1 MPEEKRSW
9 TTSVL
14 IACVKEIIAHRL
26 SLIKKTLKHYLVSFV
41 IVFASIIVVFY
52 GIGSLVGSLFPELPP
67 GTSHII
73 VGIVFILIA
82 WAYAKSS

>member
-1 MPEEKRSW
+1 
-9 TTSVL
+9 
-14 IACVKEIIAHRL
+14 
-26 SLIKKTLKHYLVSFV
+26 
-41 IVFASIIVVFY
+41 VFASIIVVFY

-82 WAYAKSS
+82 WAYAKSG